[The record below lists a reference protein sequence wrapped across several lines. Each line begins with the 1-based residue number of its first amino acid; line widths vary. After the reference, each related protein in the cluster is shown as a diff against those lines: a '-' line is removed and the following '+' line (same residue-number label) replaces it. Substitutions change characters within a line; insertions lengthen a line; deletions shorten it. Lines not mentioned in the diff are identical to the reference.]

1 MKCGIRLIIYILYFR
16 CSLVLAQ
23 DNAKDLRQVMDT
35 NFYGTLFC
43 TKAAYRI
50 MKKNDADGHIV
61 IINSLMG
68 HISNLCVT
76 DPVPLIN
83 VLPPSKAALLS
94 LTEIIRE
101 ELNVLNNIKV
111 KISV

>member
-1 MKCGIRLIIYILYFR
+1 M
-16 CSLVLAQ
+16 LAQ
-23 DNAKDLRQVMDT
+23 DNEKDLRKVMDT

-43 TKAAYRI
+43 TKAAYRM
-50 MKKNDADGHIV
+50 MKKYNADGHII

-68 HISNLCVT
+68 HVSNVCVT
-76 DPVPLIN
+76 DRVPLIN
-83 VLPPSKAALLS
+83 VFPPSKAAVLS

-101 ELNVLNNIKV
+101 ELNILNNRKV

>member
-1 MKCGIRLIIYILYFR
+1 M
-16 CSLVLAQ
+16 LAQ
-23 DNAKDLRQVMDT
+23 DNEKDLRQVMDT

-43 TKAAYRI
+43 TKAAYRM
-50 MKKNDADGHIV
+50 MKKHDADGHIV
-61 IINSLMG
+61 MINSLMG
-68 HISNLCVT
+68 HVSNLCGT

-83 VLPPSKAALLS
+83 VFPPSKAAVLS

-101 ELNVLNNIKV
+101 ELNVLNNRKV